1 MLLRKARKAS
11 NTWYRLGRPMIES
24 GEQAGQRD
32 QERSVVSI
40 QIVPEGVL
48 NEYGDR
54 KVTGFTL
61 SEIAKMVETGTGMTI
76 WSNPEDQIEGLAL
89 AKIEVGDGMYQVT
102 ITELKQILAEMGGN
116 VLSAPSPLDE
126 KDRARIRGDKDPEVK
141 VVVVQAQAGPPP
153 GSGPVMGSDG
163 SAEFPD
169 GTKPGQDE
177 DVAERPPGY
186 WDRPENGPTE
196 EETDADQ
203 TGDATDEPASVG
215 TTGSKN
221 AGARASTK

>member
-61 SEIAKMVETGTGMTI
+61 SEIAEMVETGTGMTI

-102 ITELKQILAEMGGN
+102 ITELKQILAETGGN
-116 VLSAPSPLDE
+116 VLSTPSPLDE

-153 GSGPVMGSDG
+153 VERQ
-163 SAEFPD
+163 SASELSMIMEHEEAEGAD
-169 GTKPGQDE
+169 IEGDAADE
-177 DVAERPPGY
+177 PSSP
-186 WDRPENGPTE
+186 GPTGGE
-196 EETDADQ
+196 DDGAGE
-203 TGDATDEPASVG
+203 
-215 TTGSKN
+215 GSE
-221 AGARASTK
+221 